1 MLKVGTVEYSN
12 TYNAFLDIFIDD
24 DTFTPQKNNIVNEM
38 AKTAYECGKKVPCG
52 ILGNGFIEE
61 ISFYDTMVY
70 CFLVKGNYRLLF
82 NYVPQSNLG
91 IVLEDYTID
100 EIQHKMLHYIN
111 NSAIVNYINLK
122 TGTEKINLCVII
134 NTYEAFLNYTSIN
147 QLPLV
152 CSSKT
157 PFFNDF
163 INNLVITN
171 VDFSNNNEYGTIT
184 YNTENFTEFSYI
196 YLDNTFII
204 TNYSKLSR
212 SNY

>member
-38 AKTAYECGKKVPCG
+38 AKTAYECGEKVPCG
-52 ILGNGFIEE
+52 KSENGFIEE
-61 ISFYDTMVY
+61 ISFYENMIY

-91 IVLEDYTID
+91 IVLDDYSID
-100 EIQHKMLHYIN
+100 EIQYKMLHYIN
-111 NSAIVNYINLK
+111 NSAIVNYINFK
-122 TGTEKINLCVII
+122 TGTEKIKFCAII
-134 NTYEAFLNYTSIN
+134 NTYEAFLDYTSIN
-147 QLPLV
+147 QLPIV
-152 CSSKT
+152 RSSKT

-163 INNLVITN
+163 INNLVLTN

-184 YNTENFTEFSYI
+184 YNPENLTEFSYI

-204 TNYSKLSR
+204 TNYSKFSR